1 LKVDFGVHVKGTI
14 VDSAFTMNFEPTWDR
29 LLEAVKDA
37 TDTGVRVCPCPPC
50 TRYYTADEQ
59 AAGLDVRM
67 CDIGEAIQE
76 VMESYE
82 VEVGG
87 KTHQGKSPHHLRM
100 VVDK

>member
-1 LKVDFGVHVKGTI
+1 VLKVDFGVHVKGTI

-37 TDTGVRVCPCPPC
+37 TNTGVRVCPLL
-50 TRYYTADEQ
+50 TSGNTADEQ

-87 KTHQGKSPHHLRM
+87 KTHQGESRQYH
-100 VVDK
+100 